1 MSLPSD
7 KNMLLSFVNMKLRDE
22 YSSLDDF
29 CYGEDVSREEVEE
42 KLFSI
47 GYSYSADKNAFIAR

>member
-1 MSLPSD
+1 
-7 KNMLLSFVNMKLRDE
+7 MLLSFVNMKLRDE

-47 GYSYSADKNAFIAR
+47 GYSYSADKNAFIAK